1 MRRAFPIAAAAIVAA
16 VLASSAAA
24 AAIVPQQGIAGVKIG
39 MTQAKVRS
47 VLGAPKSIKHGSND
61 FGKYT
66 LLKYGGLR
74 ALFQG
79 NAVLTDVSTTRASD
93 RTASGIGVGSSEAQV
108 KAKVKGVKCKTD
120 SGFRHCYL
128 GKLTAG
134 HRVTDFAIKRG
145 KVSRVDVGVVID

>member
-1 MRRAFPIAAAAIVAA
+1 MRRAFPIALAAAVGA

-24 AAIVPQQGIAGVKIG
+24 TIVPQQGIAGVKIG
-39 MTQAKVRS
+39 MTKAKARS
-47 VLGAPKSIKHGSND
+47 VLGAPSSVKRGSND

-66 LLKYGGLR
+66 MFKYGGLQV
-74 ALFQG
+74 LFQG
-79 NAVLTDVSTTRASD
+79 NAALTGVSTTRTSE
-93 RTASGIGVGSSEAQV
+93 RTAKGAGVGSTEAQV

-128 GKLTAG
+128 GKLGAG

-145 KVSRVDVGVVID
+145 KVYRVDVGVVID

>member
-1 MRRAFPIAAAAIVAA
+1 VRRAFPIAAAAVAA
-16 VLASSAAA
+16 VVVAASAS

-47 VLGAPKSIKHGSND
+47 VLGAPKSVKHGSND

-66 LLKYGGLR
+66 ILKYGGLQ

-79 NAVLTDVSTTRASD
+79 NATLTSVSTTRTSE
-93 RTASGIGVGSSEAQV
+93 RTASGIGVGSSEGQV
-108 KAKVKGVKCKTD
+108 KAKIKGVKCVSD

-128 GKLTAG
+128 GRFTAG

-145 KVSRVDVGVVID
+145 KVTRVDVGLVID